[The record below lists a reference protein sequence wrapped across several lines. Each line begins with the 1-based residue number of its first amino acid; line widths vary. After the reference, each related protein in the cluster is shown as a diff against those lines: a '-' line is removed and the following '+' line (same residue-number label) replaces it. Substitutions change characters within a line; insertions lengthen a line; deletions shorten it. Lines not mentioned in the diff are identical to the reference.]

1 VPDEQLILTLAKV
14 LIAAAWSDGELAVE
28 EINSMKDLLYQ
39 IPQLSARQ
47 WASLSM
53 YIESPVD
60 DAERAR
66 LVEELRSDI
75 RTEQDKELA
84 LTTLDAMVAAD
95 GRTTDQEESAVTG
108 IKAAVETVDVGFLT
122 NLVKGLAGRRS
133 QTVANAPNREEYLED
148 FIRNKVYY
156 GVRRRLDLGEAE
168 IDLSEKQLRTLSL
181 AGGIMAQIAHI
192 NPQITDD
199 EVERMVDA
207 LETYWHLSTEQ
218 AAFVASV
225 AISETASLLDRY
237 RLTRE
242 FADACAY
249 EERVE
254 FLDVLFAVAAA
265 DGMASYEEI
274 EEIRQIA
281 QILKLTHEEFIEAK
295 LKLPDDQRAQ

>member
-1 VPDEQLILTLAKV
+1 MPDEQLILTLAKV

-66 LVEELRSDI
+66 LVEELRSAI
-75 RTEQDKELA
+75 RTEQDKELT
-84 LTTLDAMVAAD
+84 LTALDAMVAAD

-133 QTVANAPNREEYLED
+133 QTVASAPNREEYLED
-148 FIRNKVYY
+148 FIQNKVYY

-199 EVERMVDA
+199 EVGRMVDA

-242 FADACAY
+242 FADACTY

-274 EEIRQIA
+274 EEIRQIT

>member
-1 VPDEQLILTLAKV
+1 MPDEQLILTLAKV
-14 LIAAAWSDGELAVE
+14 LIAAAWSDGELALE

-66 LVEELRSDI
+66 LVEELRSAI
-75 RTEQDKELA
+75 RTEQDKELT
-84 LTTLDAMVAAD
+84 LTALDAMVAAD

-133 QTVANAPNREEYLED
+133 QTVASAPNREEYLED
-148 FIRNKVYY
+148 FIQNKVYY

-199 EVERMVDA
+199 EVGRMVDA

-242 FADACAY
+242 FADACTY

-274 EEIRQIA
+274 EEIRQIT

>member
-1 VPDEQLILTLAKV
+1 MPDEQLILTLAKV
-14 LIAAAWSDGELAVE
+14 LIAAAWSDGELTLE

-39 IPQLSARQ
+39 VPQLSARQ

-53 YIESPVD
+53 YMESPVD

-66 LVEELRSDI
+66 LVEELRNAI
-75 RTEQDKELA
+75 RSEEDKELA
-84 LTTLDAMVAAD
+84 LTTLDAMMSAD
-95 GRTTDQEESAVTG
+95 GRTTDQEELAVAD
-108 IKAAVETVDVGFLT
+108 IKAAVEAVDVSFLT

-133 QTVANAPNREEYLED
+133 QVLAGAPNREEYLED

-168 IDLSEKQLRTLSL
+168 IDLSEQRLRTLSL

-192 NPQITDD
+192 NPQITDQ
-199 EVERMVDA
+199 EVGSMVRA

-218 AAFVASV
+218 AAFVAGV

-242 FADACAY
+242 FADACTY
-249 EERVE
+249 EERAE
-254 FLDVLFAVAAA
+254 FLEVLFAVAAA
-265 DGMASYEEI
+265 DGMASYDEI

-281 QILKLTHEEFIEAK
+281 QVLKLSHEEFIEAK
-295 LKLPDDQRAQ
+295 LRLPSDQRAQ